1 VQGSILA
8 LLEHHGALRYEQIAA
23 QLGEA
28 PDAVRNALARLRDER
43 LVDVIS
49 TGALVGNLT
58 NAVAHWR
65 LAPAGRAELA
75 RLRTLT

>member
-1 VQGSILA
+1 MRRSILA
-8 LLEHHGALRYEQIAA
+8 LLEQHGALGYEQIAA
-23 QLGEA
+23 QLGE
-28 PDAVRNALARLRDER
+28 PPGAVRNVLARLRDEG

-49 TGALVGNLT
+49 TGSLVGHLT

-65 LAPAGRAELA
+65 LSPAGRAELA